1 MPNASVSA
9 TVPAVTGVTP
19 KHFINLSNLGRDPL
33 LALLDTADYF
43 KRTRGD
49 LSQRALLAGKSIALV
64 FEKASTRTR
73 LSLEVAVSELGG
85 HPIVLSSNGSQIG
98 RGEPVEDTARVL
110 SRMVHAVTLR
120 TFSEETLVTLAR
132 FSSVPV
138 LNALTDQGHPM
149 QILADLQTVRA
160 QFGNLEG
167 LKYAWVGDGN
177 NMANSWIEAAGLLQL
192 ELSLACPEGHDP
204 DSETLERARQ
214 RGGRVSVVRDPK
226 VACQGAHVVNTDV
239 FASMGQEAEAE
250 ARLRT
255 FAGFQVDAALMS
267 HTERDAI
274 FLHCLPAHRGEEVS
288 GEVIEGAQ
296 SRVWDQA
303 EARLHTSKAILCW
316 ALNVQP

>member
-9 TVPAVTGVTP
+9 VPAFAGVNT
-19 KHFINLSNLGRDPL
+19 KHFINLGNLGRDTL
-33 LALLDTADYF
+33 LAVLDMADYF

-49 LSQRALLAGKSIALV
+49 ASQRSLLAGKSIALV

-73 LSLEVAVSELGG
+73 LSLEVAVSELGA
-85 HPIVLSSNGSQIG
+85 HPVVLSSAGSQIG
-98 RGEPVEDTARVL
+98 RGEPIEDTARVL
-110 SRMVHAVTLR
+110 SRMVHGVTLR
-120 TFSEETLVTLAR
+120 TFSEDVLVTLAR

-149 QILADLQTVRA
+149 QLLADLQTVRA
-160 QFGNLEG
+160 EFGG
-167 LKYAWVGDGN
+167 FDGVKCAWVGDGN

-192 ELSLACPEGHDP
+192 ELAVACPEGHDP
-204 DSETLERARQ
+204 DAAVLEQARQ
-214 RGGRVSVVRDPK
+214 RGGRVTIVRDPK
-226 VACQGAHVVNTDV
+226 LACEGARVVNTDV

-255 FAGFQVDAALMS
+255 FAGFQVDAELMS
-267 HTERDAI
+267 HAAKDAI

-288 GEVIEGAQ
+288 ADVIEGAQ

-303 EARLHTSKAILCW
+303 EGRLHTSKAILCW
-316 ALNVQP
+316 ALDVQP